1 MIDIHAMRPEER
13 SKVWSWWMRVL
24 RKGVSYSHKQF
35 AGAVDKLI
43 DDPETRVLVAELGA
57 VPGEPL
63 GFVAHQDADLLMV
76 FVLAEVNGVPSR
88 RQGFGSALLDAALA
102 EQPYV
107 NIRHFTRPGRALMD
121 AWKQNNPGRRAA

>member
-43 DDPETRVLVAELGA
+43 DDPETRVLVAELEA

-88 RQGFGSALLDAALA
+88 RQGFGTALLDAALA
-102 EQPYV
+102 SHHIV
-107 NIRHFTRPGRALMD
+107 NVRHFTRSGRALMN
-121 AWKQNNPGRRAA
+121 AWTLDSGRRAA